1 MKLVTINLL
10 NIIIMQIE
18 FDNVKQLLDNV
29 TCIKNKNGD
38 IIPYNTI
45 TFKNILLIDGQ
56 KISKRCTHRIVYMCT
71 RCEKTCILRLATF
84 ANKIRRGYKGCKY
97 CYTEYINICIPKL
110 SDIVTSEYFKKEL
123 TDLEFERIKL
133 SIHSIQNKFPSLE
146 NFTYIPIVQ
155 YGSVFKPMLYDKER
169 NVYEEI
175 VNIILICEKCKGKF
189 PCKLLNQIKNNF
201 IILCNECKRIKSL
214 KFGVLHDIVYKT
226 RLEMKFIDYAIK
238 NSVKLE
244 TRDGKLYI
252 KELDKIVN
260 ISHKKFKKKQVPNTI
275 YSDEFKQ
282 QVDIIKKQINNFK

>member
-1 MKLVTINLL
+1 
-10 NIIIMQIE
+10 MQIE
-18 FDNVKQLLDNV
+18 FNNVKQLLDNV

-45 TFKNILLIDGQ
+45 TFDNILLIDGQ
-56 KISKRCTHRIVYMCT
+56 KISKRCTYRIVYICT

-97 CYTEYINICIPKL
+97 CYTEHVNICIPDL
-110 SDIVTSEYFKKEL
+110 SEIVSSEYFKKEL
-123 TDLEFERIKL
+123 TDSEFERIR
-133 SIHSIQNKFPSLE
+133 SIIHSIQNKFTNLT
-146 NFTYIPIVQ
+146 NFIYTPIVQ

-175 VNIILICEKCKGKF
+175 VNIVLTCEKCQGMF
-189 PCKLLNQIKNNF
+189 SCKYLNQIKNNF
-201 IILCNECKRIKSL
+201 TILCNECKKIKSL
-214 KFGVLHDIVYKT
+214 KFGVLHNIVYKT
-226 RLEMKFIDYAIK
+226 RLEMKFIDYAIR
-238 NSVKLE
+238 NGIELE
-244 TRDGKLYI
+244 TKDGQLYI
-252 KELDKIVN
+252 KKLDKIVN